1 MLSYIL
7 KKHVI
12 LSGILNKVLFNQ
24 IGGKCCKIITNL
36 YKGIKL
42 EILANGKCSD
52 FFNVLLE
59 FDKG

>member
-1 MLSYIL
+1 M
-7 KKHVI
+7 I
-12 LSGILNKVLFNQ
+12 LSGILNKVLFNK
-24 IGGKCCKIITNL
+24 IDGKCFKIITNL

-59 FDKG
+59 LDKG